1 MLKIAMWVVQIVPKN
16 VSKALQ
22 IALKIG
28 SKPCIMMTIDITTT
42 NDDGD
47 GGEVAA
53 LAIGAAAL
61 GAMGGYAAGESSAA
75 QSSTTV
81 YNAPPPSG
89 YSSLPCTPNTSVV
102 NGVNYY
108 QCGASWYTQAYGNGG
123 VVYMPVSAPQ

>member
-1 MLKIAMWVVQIVPKN
+1 VQ
-16 VSKALQ
+16 SYD
-22 IALKIG
+22 G
-28 SKPCIMMTIDITTT
+28 HRYYY
-42 NDDGD
+42 NDDDWD

-53 LAIGAAAL
+53 VAIGAAAL

-75 QSSTTV
+75 QSTTTV